1 MGFVDTLEPDARA
14 EFDRLPDGARVTVER
29 LGMAKIP
36 HEGPWFL
43 ETWRSPETLGGAA
56 AARYPSARILGTA
69 ILAVITHEAFSA
81 MHRLR
86 TDELWHFH
94 AGSALELV
102 LLGPGGE
109 ARVERL
115 GLELDAGALP
125 QRRVPAGTWMGARPV
140 APAPDGWALI
150 GNTLAPG
157 FEYEDYEPGERAALE
172 TGWPEE
178 AERIRALTRGE

>member
-1 MGFVDTLEPDARA
+1 MSFRDTLAPDVRA
-14 EFDRLPDGARVTVER
+14 EFDRLPHGARAAVER

-56 AARYPSARILGTA
+56 AARYPSPRCLGTA

-102 LLGPGGE
+102 LLGPGE
-109 ARVERL
+109 AVRVERL
-115 GLELDAGALP
+115 GLDLEAGELP
-125 QRRVPAGTWMGARPV
+125 QRRVPADTWMGARPV
-140 APAPDGWALI
+140 APAPEGWALI

-157 FEYEDYEPGERAALE
+157 FEFEDYEPGERAALE
-172 TGWPEE
+172 ARWPGA
-178 AERIRALTRGE
+178 AERVRALTREG